1 MFLTADDSQ
10 AIEQRVHA
18 LERAIGIE
26 VVTMVVGK
34 CDAYP
39 ETVWKAFALG
49 ASLTALAV
57 AVGDTLRPEWVTSS
71 AIVTSIVA
79 ILAIGALCALASVYI
94 PAFARL
100 FLRDSRAALEALQ
113 YAKVQFLDR
122 QLFATRERTAILVLV
137 ALLERRVV
145 IFTDTGLRD
154 AVTVAEWDAAI
165 ARMTERLR
173 AGAPRDALLAGLDA
187 IGDLLSNKGIVR
199 GDGRAFADAPIEEA
213 GT

>member
-1 MFLTADDSQ
+1 MYLTAADSQ
-10 AIEQRVHA
+10 AIEQRVRA
-18 LERAIGIE
+18 LERAVGVD

-34 CDAYP
+34 CDVYP

-49 ASLTALAV
+49 ASIAALFV
-57 AVGDTLRPEWVTSS
+57 AVGDVVQPDWVTNA

-79 ILAIGALCALASVYI
+79 VLAVGALCALASVCV

-122 QLFATRERTAILVLV
+122 QLFGTGSRTAILVLV
-137 ALLERRVV
+137 AMLERRVV
-145 IFTDTGLRD
+145 ILADAGLRD
-154 AVTVAEWDAAI
+154 AVTTAEWDAVI

-173 AGAPRDALLAGLDA
+173 AREPRDALLAGLDA
-187 IGDLLSNKGIVR
+187 IGDMLASKGIVR
-199 GDGRAFADAPIEEA
+199 GDGNAFADAPIEDGGA
-213 GT
+213 